1 MVLTHGIACFCSSSL
16 YFLYFGFQLAKAKG
30 HKANGHKAAFCY
42 QSVVHERFLG
52 VTLAAMLVNGS
63 LASDTKRMAKFSCTL
78 RLAPL
83 QAFPGREFISA
94 VLINAHSRHRLF
106 L

>member
-1 MVLTHGIACFCSSSL
+1 MV
-16 YFLYFGFQLAKAKG
+16 G
-30 HKANGHKAAFCY
+30 H
-42 QSVVHERFLG
+42 QSVVHEGYLG

-63 LASDTKRMAKFSCTL
+63 LASETKRMAKFSCKL

-83 QAFPGREFISA
+83 QEAFPGREFISA